1 VTFEKITLPGLSDD
15 EDRTLNGL
23 LEQLDKLARRNRR
36 RTEYYDSKRMVRQVG
51 TTIPP
56 QYMQL
61 ALVLGWPAKAVDA
74 LARRST
80 IESFVWPDGDLE
92 SLGMRDLS
100 DANFLLSELSQART
114 DSLIHGLAFLITTQG
129 DSDEPKA
136 LVHAKD
142 ALNATGAWNNRA
154 RRLDNLLSVT
164 SRDDEGHPNGLALY
178 LDGLTISAEKDQGAW
193 KVVNRSEH
201 PWGVPADP
209 LIYKPRSSRRLGQ
222 SRITR
227 PVMSLTNQA
236 MRSLVRL
243 EAHMDIYAITKL
255 VMLGADESIFKNA
268 DGSPKQSWQVVM
280 GRVFGIP
287 DNEEAQDP
295 QLARA
300 DIKQFAAEDPAPHLA
315 HLNFLAKAVAREAS
329 LPDSA
334 TAITDMANPTSAEA
348 YDASQ
353 HELIAEAEGANDDW
367 SVPIRRSV
375 ARALAIWNGESSIPA
390 DWASIQPQW
399 RNPRFLSRAAQA
411 DAGMKQLTAIPWLAD
426 TEVGL
431 ELLGLDDQQIKRALA
446 DRRRTGGSAALRQ
459 IAQSALNGPQSTPPV
474 VPGVGAGS

>member
-1 VTFEKITLPGLSDD
+1 VTFEKITLPGVPDD
-15 EDRTLNGL
+15 DNATLNGL
-23 LEQLDKLARRNRR
+23 LKQLDDRAGGNRVR
-36 RTEYYDSKRMVRQVG
+36 SAFYDSKRMVRQVG

-56 QYMQL
+56 QYMRL
-61 ALVLGWPAKAVDA
+61 AMVLGWPAKAVDA
-74 LARRST
+74 LARRSKV
-80 IESFVWPDGDLE
+80 EAFVWPDGDLG
-92 SLGMRDLS
+92 SLGMRELS
-100 DANFLLSELSQART
+100 DSNFLLSELAQART
-114 DSLIHGLAFLITTQG
+114 DSLLHGVSFLITTRG
-129 DSDEPKA
+129 EGDEPAA

-142 ALNATGAWNNRA
+142 ALNATGTWNNR
-154 RRLDNLLSVT
+154 RRALDDLLSIT
-164 SRDDEGHPNGLALY
+164 SRDEDGRPDGLALY
-178 LDGLTISAEKDQGAW
+178 LDGETITAERDGGRW
-193 KVVNRSEH
+193 SVDRTEH

-209 LIYKPRSSRRLGQ
+209 LIYKPRSSRRFGQ

-227 PVMSLTNQA
+227 PIMSWTEQA
-236 MRSLVRL
+236 MRALVRL

-268 DGSPKQSWQVVM
+268 DGTAKQSWQIVM

-287 DNEEAQDP
+287 DNEEADP

-367 SVPIRRSV
+367 SVPIRRTV
-375 ARALAIWNGESSIPA
+375 TRALAIWNGLDEIPA
-390 DWASIQPQW
+390 EFGSIEPKW

-411 DAGMKQLTAIPWLAD
+411 DAGMKQLSALPWLAE

-431 ELLGLDDQQIKRALA
+431 ELLGLDEQQILRAMS
-446 DRRRTGGSAALRQ
+446 DRRRAQAAQTVASLRAA
-459 IAQSALNGPQSTPPV
+459 AQTVTQPV
-474 VPGVGAGS
+474 AADAQQG

>member
-1 VTFEKITLPGLSDD
+1 LTFEKLTVPGLSDD
-15 EDRTLNGL
+15 EDRTLNLL
-23 LEQLDKLARRNRR
+23 LEQLETKGRRNQIRSA
-36 RTEYYDSKRMVRQVG
+36 YYDSRRMVRQVG

-56 QYMQL
+56 QYMNL

-74 LARRST
+74 LARRSRV
-80 IESFVWPDGDLE
+80 ENFVWPDGDLDG
-92 SLGMRDLS
+92 LGIRELS
-100 DANFLLSELSQART
+100 DGNFLLSELAQART
-114 DSLIHGLAFLITTQG
+114 DSLLHGISFLITTRG
-129 DSDEPKA
+129 VDDEPAA

-142 ALNATGAWNNRA
+142 ALNATGEWNNRR

-164 SRDDEGHPNGLALY
+164 SWDDEQRRPDGFALY
-178 LDGLTISAEKDQGAW
+178 LDGLTVTADKTDGRWSVE
-193 KVVNRSEH
+193 RTEH
-201 PWGVPADP
+201 PWGVPVDP
-209 LIYKPRSSRRLGQ
+209 LIYKPRSSRRFGQ

-227 PVMSLTNQA
+227 PIMSWTDQA
-236 MRSLVRL
+236 MRALVRL

-255 VMLGADESIFKNA
+255 VMLGADESIFKNQ
-268 DGSPKQSWQVVM
+268 DGSAKASWQVVM

-287 DNEEAQDP
+287 DDEEATNP
-295 QLARA
+295 RA
-300 DIKQFAAEDPAPHLA
+300 DIKQFSAEDPAPHLA

-367 SVPIRRSV
+367 SVPQNNAVI
-375 ARALAIWNGESSIPA
+375 RALAIQNGLDGIPAEWSSIA
-390 DWASIQPQW
+390 ARW

-411 DAGMKQLTAIPWLAD
+411 DAGMKTLAAMPWLGE

-431 ELLGLDDQQIKRALA
+431 ELLGLDEQQISGRWQ
-446 DRRRTGGSAALRQ
+446 TSAARRLQ
-459 IAQSALNGPQSTPPV
+459 
-474 VPGVGAGS
+474 